1 MHPPTVPAD
10 EQKYMPQKHNY
21 SHIFDRLPFSGEIE
35 VPAFHPNGKKKL
47 RNKMQVM
54 ETVSLEGGG
63 RPNPSFIKKH
73 HLDKNSEPQDWFN
86 AFLPVFDKTH
96 KSANA
101 NKNCFTHMWCE
112 FTNNKA
118 ILMGAGQPRGLY
130 PTWKPFTYQE
140 IERHLALYFMQGL
153 NPSPQVKSKFNH
165 PDVNPIQ
172 DNALCY

>member
-1 MHPPTVPAD
+1 MYPPTVPAD

-73 HLDKNSEPQDWFN
+73 QLDKNSEPQDWFN
-86 AFLPVFDKTH
+86 AFLPVFECIGPPTSLDQSVCTWVH
-96 KSANA
+96 SCHPCSAV
-101 NKNCFTHMWCE
+101 
-112 FTNNKA
+112 
-118 ILMGAGQPRGLY
+118 GR
-130 PTWKPFTYQE
+130 
-140 IERHLALYFMQGL
+140 
-153 NPSPQVKSKFNH
+153 
-165 PDVNPIQ
+165 
-172 DNALCY
+172 